1 LKRRKEKR
9 NNVNEDKRMTRYL
22 ERNISKGNVIDLLG
36 QWFYQLGLVQNN
48 ECITDIELVQGDKDF
63 RIKLTI
69 KKELGV
75 ELVEHYG
82 KRLYE
87 GSSVGGQTRTG
98 ETS

>member
-1 LKRRKEKR
+1 MS
-9 NNVNEDKRMTRYL
+9 VTTPQSPVTSRMSPRYL
-22 ERNISKGNVIDLLG
+22 EKEISKGNVIDLIG

-48 ECITDIELVQGDKDF
+48 ECITDIELVQGDKSF

-82 KRLYE
+82 KKLQERS
-87 GSSVGGQTRTG
+87 GMGGQTGTG
-98 ETS
+98 EET